1 MNEQPVGI
9 WSVYFKNSIKNEEK
23 ENQITLDKLNF
34 CGQWSLTTL
43 GSAIETNDSD
53 LSSKCKQW
61 HVKSWLW
68 RFGVHFNTGDPKFEN
83 W

>member
-9 WSVYFKNSIKNEEK
+9 WSVYFKNSIKNEER

-53 LSSKCKQW
+53 LSSKCKQR
-61 HVKSWLW
+61 HGYGDLVFISIS
-68 RFGVHFNTGDPKFEN
+68 GDPKFEN